1 MSSLMRPISSP
12 LVSASGYSVP
22 SLISLAVAA
31 QPQHIREKN
40 DAFLAA
46 ARPHA
51 LLVTNHG
58 YPGPD
63 TRWPTSG
70 PDSGGQITYVNKVA
84 ENLVPL
90 GYKVTIATRAF
101 RPAAEYEKFGDRSG
115 VDFFENEPL
124 ARYVFVP
131 GVEPEFVAKEQI
143 FAELPVIAHNLSHFI
158 AEEARVAKVKPWEHV
173 AWINSHYW
181 DGGVIGQ
188 LVVRGW
194 QHEVLSGWIAD
205 KFGFDPTSLCN
216 PMAGGIIR
224 TVIRSLATYLSEDP
238 ELAGRLDA
246 VNRHAWTSHS
256 IGTLKRKNMDE
267 MPKSDDADESIRKL
281 KEKARRWEY
290 MAMNFS
296 MRELVERALVGG
308 AQLALGQLLYPDAPP
323 AKLIAYTSAEI
334 LDQTR
339 WLGMPEDMPLVR
351 FPPGTEFKGFYPR
364 DNVNH
369 PDVQLL
375 FDYMEGRADLFPE
388 EKAHPPER
396 TVPAEVVDRMRR
408 DPQSLNVIVEASRMD
423 ETKRKALLVEVMPS
437 LPKDTIMLITGMR
450 DGAGV
455 YDGIKARIDELGLSD
470 RVFLIGRVPARCMGP
485 LCSLPHGEG
494 RDQFRAAIGASASR
508 MEGWGMSVMDM
519 TAGGLPLVASDMIP
533 YATYIADKG
542 DAAMVV
548 PMQDGEVERYA
559 EVLRSLIADPAAA
572 RDLAARGREAVRE
585 FEWPELTRTFVGEV
599 EKVFDISRK

>member
-1 MSSLMRPISSP
+1 M
-12 LVSASGYSVP
+12 
-22 SLISLAVAA
+22 ISLAVAA
-31 QPQHIREKN
+31 QPARIRDQN

-51 LLVTNHG
+51 LLITNHG

-63 TRWPTSG
+63 VRWPASG

-90 GYKVTIATRAF
+90 GYKVTVATRAF
-101 RPAAEYEKFGDRSG
+101 RPDEKYAEYGDRRG

-131 GVEPEFVAKEQI
+131 GVEKGFVAKEQI
-143 FAELPVIAHNLSHFI
+143 FAELPVIAHNISHFM
-158 AEEARVAKVKPWEHV
+158 AEEARSAGVRPWEHV

-194 QHEVLSGWIAD
+194 QHEVLSEWIAD
-205 KFGFDPTSLCN
+205 KFGFDPASLCN
-216 PMAGGIIR
+216 PMAGGIVR
-224 TVIRSLATYLSEDP
+224 TVIRGLATYLSEDP

-267 MPKSDDADESIRKL
+267 MPRPDDVDESIRKL

-308 AQLALGQLLYPDAPP
+308 AQLALGQLLYPDVPP
-323 AKLIAYTSAEI
+323 VKLIAYTSAEI

-339 WLGMPEDMPLVR
+339 WLGMPEEMPLVR
-351 FPPGTEFKGFYPR
+351 FPPGTEFEGFYPR

-375 FDYMEGRADLFPE
+375 FHYLEGGADLSHE
-388 EKAHPPER
+388 EKHPIAR
-396 TVPAEVVDRMRR
+396 AVPAEVVDRMRR
-408 DPQSLNVIVEASRMD
+408 DPQGLNVIVEASRMD
-423 ETKRKALLVEVMPS
+423 ETKRKALLVEVMPL
-437 LPKDTIMLITGMR
+437 LPKDTILLITGMR

-455 YDGIKARIDELGLSD
+455 YDGIRARIEELGLSD

-485 LCSLPHGEG
+485 LCSLPHGDG
-494 RDQFRAAIGASASR
+494 SGKFRLAIGASASR

-542 DAAMVV
+542 DAAVVV
-548 PMQDGEVERYA
+548 PMQEGEVERYA
-559 EVLRSLIADPAAA
+559 GVFRSLIDDPAAA
-572 RDLAARGREAVRE
+572 RDLAARGREAARE
-585 FEWPELTRTFVGEV
+585 FDWSELTRMFLGEL
-599 EKVFDISRK
+599 EKILGISRK